1 MAAAKKNYIIIVS
14 HFNEMITQRLL
25 DGCMEQLQK
34 RGVCGKA
41 VRVVWVPGAFEIPVA
56 ALKAARK
63 QSTAA
68 VICLG
73 AVIRGE
79 TYHFELVAENA
90 AKGILDVSLLTGKPV
105 VFGILT
111 TETLDQA
118 YKRSDVKGDHKGRD
132 AADVAVD
139 MVQTLVTI

>member
-1 MAAAKKNYIIIVS
+1 MAAKKNYVIIVS
-14 HFNEMITQRLL
+14 RFNEMITHRLL
-25 DGCMEQLQK
+25 EGCEGQLLK
-34 RGVCGKA
+34 RGIRKNA

-63 QSTAA
+63 QTTAA

-73 AVIRGE
+73 AVVRGE
-79 TYHFELVAENA
+79 TYHFELVAQNA

-105 VFGILT
+105 IFGVLT

-139 MVQTLVTI
+139 MVQTLVNI